1 MIVAPAARAAAIAA
15 WVFSIIEVAS
25 ITSATAPCRE
35 PPSLVKSFWNSM
47 STRAAFDASMG
58 ILLGDGP
65 AVWAPGWAPAGW
77 APALSR

>member
-15 WVFSIIEVAS
+15 CVFSIIEVAS

-58 ILLGDGP
+58 ILLGMGRRRGT
-65 AVWAPGWAPAGW
+65 GWAPAGW